1 MTHRHFREVGFC
13 NRGLRAEALR
23 HGIDWAGFLKSG
35 IDAQALRALGNAMA
49 LLTSDEVEIE
59 GSTLDLGRFLRLID
73 KAPGTFPIVTRE

>member
-1 MTHRHFREVGFC
+1 VTTVTHRHFREVGFC

-49 LLTSDEVEIE
+49 ERAIARAEKEVQN
-59 GSTLDLGRFLRLID
+59 GQQ
-73 KAPGTFPIVTRE
+73 